1 MTDLEVTV
9 TSQTYEQILPSL
21 ARLLCLVREVLPSIT
36 ETSEEHLLEQSKS
49 VSPPHARVRFQ
60 DDFSRLML
68 SQSTV

>member
-49 VSPPHARVRFQ
+49 EES
-60 DDFSRLML
+60 
-68 SQSTV
+68 